1 MRVGFVGLG
10 VMGRPMVLNLLRAG
24 HELFVH
30 ARRPEAV
37 RPLVE
42 AGATACGSPREAGVR
57 SEVVFTMVTGS
68 EDVEQVALGPG
79 GLIEA
84 AGVAGHFHTLID
96 TSTIA
101 PATARSVAARLEQAG
116 IDMLDAPVS
125 GGEQG
130 AIQASLA
137 IMAGGRPEVLER
149 ARPLLRTLGRTIVYV
164 GPNGAGQVAKA
175 CNQMVMVAGIQACA
189 EAMLLAR
196 ANGVDPAR
204 VRQALQGGSAA
215 SRVLDVLGE
224 RMVGRNFAAGIE
236 ARLHHKDF
244 GILMWEAFRLGVPLP
259 LMAQVWQQLNALTGH
274 GWGREDTSSLLRVL
288 ESQSGKER
296 VE

>member
-10 VMGRPMVLNLLRAG
+10 VMGRPMALNLLRAG

-84 AGVAGHFHTLID
+84 AG
-96 TSTIA
+96 
-101 PATARSVAARLEQAG
+101 
-116 IDMLDAPVS
+116 
-125 GGEQG
+125 GEQG

-149 ARPLLRTLGRTIVYV
+149 ARPLLRTLGRTIVHV

-189 EAMLLAR
+189 EAILLAR

-224 RMVGRNFAAGIE
+224 RMVGRDFAAGIE

-244 GILMWEAFRLGVPLP
+244 GILMREAFRLGVPLP
-259 LMAQVWQQLNALTGH
+259 LMALVWQQLNALTGH